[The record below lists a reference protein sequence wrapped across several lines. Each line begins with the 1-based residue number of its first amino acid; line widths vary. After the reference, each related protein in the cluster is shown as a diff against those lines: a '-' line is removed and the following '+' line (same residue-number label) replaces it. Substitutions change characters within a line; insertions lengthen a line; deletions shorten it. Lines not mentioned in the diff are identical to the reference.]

1 MRIYGSIVYI
11 PSMSWSPLI
20 CPMGSEY
27 PETYTSA
34 ISPVSSRAGGRAGPH
49 ALARRR
55 PACTPRPPAAAGVV
69 VTRRLTRPTRG
80 RRRAPR
86 TRAQTRRQGAA
97 GTIRSSNAC
106 QLIRTCR

>member
-34 ISPVSSRAGGRAGPH
+34 ISPASSRAGGRAGGASRARAPPP
-49 ALARRR
+49 LARH
-55 PACTPRPPAAAGVV
+55 
-69 VTRRLTRPTRG
+69 G
-80 RRRAPR
+80 RRRRRRHTPR
-86 TRAQTRRQGAA
+86 LTHASDAWTTRAPHTRTDRPARHRAPQEQSGL
-97 GTIRSSNAC
+97 RMHVD
-106 QLIRTCR
+106 

>member
-34 ISPVSSRAGGRAGPH
+34 ISPASSRAGGRAGGASRARAPPPLARHGRRRRRRHTPPH
-49 ALARRR
+49 ARVRRVDDAR
-55 PACTPRPPAAAGVV
+55 PAHAH
-69 VTRRLTRPTRG
+69 RPTRQ
-80 RRRAPR
+80 A
-86 TRAQTRRQGAA
+86 
-97 GTIRSSNAC
+97 
-106 QLIRTCR
+106 